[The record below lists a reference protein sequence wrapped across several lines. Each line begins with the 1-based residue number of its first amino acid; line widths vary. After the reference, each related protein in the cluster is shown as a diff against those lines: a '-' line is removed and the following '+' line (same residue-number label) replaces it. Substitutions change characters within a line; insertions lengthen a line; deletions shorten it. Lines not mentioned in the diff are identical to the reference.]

1 MSQNVIPSKSYLG
14 GHSPYAFT
22 QYGCNMLAA
31 VLKTGIAN
39 KRAVQ
44 IIRAF
49 TAVEMIIRQG
59 VQNSAHSITSKIL
72 SGNA

>member
-1 MSQNVIPSKSYLG
+1 
-14 GHSPYAFT
+14 
-22 QYGCNMLAA
+22 MLAA